1 MFMTG
6 GAASEYKFVL
16 SLIDYILDFVKKI
29 GLPLS

>member
-1 MFMTG
+1 MT
-6 GAASEYKFVL
+6 GAASEYKFAL